1 MLEGRRIL
9 IGISGSIAAYK
20 IPLLVRLLI
29 KEGVDVKVVM
39 TPSATDFVT
48 PLTLSVLSKHPVA
61 IEPFNPVNG
70 QWESHVDLG
79 AWADLFLM
87 APVSANTLGKM
98 ANGIADNLLLTTYL
112 SAKCPVFFAP
122 AMDLDMYRHPSTQVN
137 ISKLQ
142 SFGNILIEPREGEL
156 ASGLCGAGRL
166 EEPEA
171 IMQILANYFKKKVA
185 LHRKHVLISAGPTY
199 EPIDPVRFVGNH
211 SSGLMGFALAEQAAE
226 MGAKVT
232 LVSGPVKLIPK
243 HPAINLIRVSTAA
256 QMAEACLSH
265 FPNAQIAIM
274 AAAVADFTVKNTSP
288 TKIKKGEVA
297 NNQLSI
303 EMIPTQDIL
312 ASMGITKK
320 ADQVLIG
327 FALETDNEKANA
339 QKKLFNKNLDVVVLN
354 SLKDDGAGFGT
365 PTNKVTLLFKNG
377 SERALPL
384 KAKNEVAIDILD
396 EAVKLLNDLN
406 N

>member
-61 IEPFNPVNG
+61 IQPFNPANG
-70 QWESHVDLG
+70 QWQSHVDLG

-142 SFGNILIEPREGEL
+142 NFGNILIEPREGEL

-171 IMQILANYFKKKVA
+171 ILQILANYFKKKVA
-185 LHRKHVLISAGPTY
+185 LHHKHVLISAGPTF

-243 HPAINLIRVSTAA
+243 HPAINLIKVSSAA

-265 FPNAQIAIM
+265 FPNAQITIM
-274 AAAVADFTVKNTSP
+274 AAAVADFTVKNYSNS
-288 TKIKKGEVA
+288 KIKKGAIA
-297 NNQLSI
+297 NDQFFI

-312 ASMGITKK
+312 ASMGKTKK

-339 QKKLFNKNLDVVVLN
+339 QKKLHTKNLDAVVLN

-365 PTNKVTLLFKNG
+365 ATNKVTLLFKNG
-377 SERALPL
+377 KEQALPL
-384 KAKNEVAIDILD
+384 KTKKEVAIDILD